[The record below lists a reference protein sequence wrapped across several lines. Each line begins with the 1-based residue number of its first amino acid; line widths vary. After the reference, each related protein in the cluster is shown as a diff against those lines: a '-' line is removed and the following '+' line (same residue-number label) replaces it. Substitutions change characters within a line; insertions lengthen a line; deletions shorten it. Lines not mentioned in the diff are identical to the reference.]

1 MRRAGDLLRR
11 LANPRHPRTHHTA
24 RLGREDI
31 VTATTTATRL
41 REALPP
47 TRLPDAP
54 ATADHLRRVAE
65 LAASVGITAW
75 RWDGADFVKIT

>member
-1 MRRAGDLLRR
+1 M
-11 LANPRHPRTHHTA
+11 T
-24 RLGREDI
+24 I
-31 VTATTTATRL
+31 TTTTRL

-47 TRLPDAP
+47 THLPDAP

-75 RWDGADFVKIT
+75 RWDGRDFVKIT

>member
-1 MRRAGDLLRR
+1 MNTIA
-11 LANPRHPRTHHTA
+11 
-24 RLGREDI
+24 
-31 VTATTTATRL
+31 TATRL

-47 TRLPDAP
+47 THLPDAP
-54 ATADHLRRVAE
+54 ATADHLRRVAK